1 MSHKNSRA
9 PYVWAGLGVLAVVA
23 AAWITQSRITPTI
36 PGNPAPSF
44 EVTRPTGEVVS
55 LNDYAGKVVLLNIW
69 ATWCGPCR
77 EEMPS
82 MERLY
87 ALFDPADFEILAIS
101 VDALPGQRDLRG
113 YLAGDPVAFADSLEL
128 TFPILRDPGG
138 EIERIFQTTGVP
150 ESFLIG
156 RDGMIY
162 KRVAGSTAWDGEANV
177 AQIRRLVEDR

>member
-1 MSHKNSRA
+1 MSDRHSRA
-9 PYVWAGLGVLAVVA
+9 PYAWAAAGVVAVVA
-23 AAWITQSRITPTI
+23 AAWFNQSRVVPAI

-44 EVTRPTGEVVS
+44 EVMAPGGEAVR
-55 LNDYAGKVVLLNIW
+55 LEDYSGKVVLLNVW

-82 MERLY
+82 MQRLY
-87 ALFDPADFEILAIS
+87 QQFSPEDFEILAVS

-113 YLAGDPVAFADSLEL
+113 YLAGDPVAFADSLGL
-128 TFPILRDPGG
+128 TFPILLNPSG
-138 EIERIFQTTGVP
+138 EIERIFQTSGVP

-162 KRVAGSTAWDGEANV
+162 KRVAGSTAWDAEANRIQV
-177 AQIRRLVEDR
+177 KRLVEDR